1 MILYSIRGKQQF
13 QWSDH
18 KVSTISPKLLKIP
31 YNKNMNTTN
40 TKTEYQVVRNFFN
53 DAQWDLIDAALN
65 EYQDHFDT
73 DEDSAILD
81 SVGEKLQNVFDNS
94 VDQSFIMSEGNSDA

>member
-1 MILYSIRGKQQF
+1 M
-13 QWSDH
+13 
-18 KVSTISPKLLKIP
+18 P
-31 YNKNMNTTN
+31 YNKNMNKTN

-94 VDQSFIMSEGNSDA
+94 VDQSSIMNEGNSDDDTFIDINNTGGKY

>member
-1 MILYSIRGKQQF
+1 MSKL
-13 QWSDH
+13 
-18 KVSTISPKLLKIP
+18 STISPKLLKMP

-40 TKTEYQVVRNFFN
+40 TKTEYQVVRDFLT

-73 DEDSAILD
+73 DEDSEILD
-81 SVGEKLQNVFDNS
+81 SVGSRLQDLFDNS
-94 VDQSFIMSEGNSDA
+94 VDQTVVITLPEGTNLKRVTTKEGN

>member
-1 MILYSIRGKQQF
+1 M
-13 QWSDH
+13 
-18 KVSTISPKLLKIP
+18 
-31 YNKNMNTTN
+31 NKTN

-53 DAQWDLIDAALN
+53 DAQWALIDAALN

-73 DEDSAILD
+73 DEDASILD

-94 VDQSFIMSEGNSDA
+94 VDQSNIMSEGA

>member
-1 MILYSIRGKQQF
+1 
-13 QWSDH
+13 
-18 KVSTISPKLLKIP
+18 
-31 YNKNMNTTN
+31 MNTTN

-81 SVGEKLQNVFDNS
+81 SVSEKLQNVFDNS
-94 VDQSFIMSEGNSDA
+94 VDQSSIMNEGNSDDDSFIDINNTGGKY

>member
-1 MILYSIRGKQQF
+1 M
-13 QWSDH
+13 D
-18 KVSTISPKLLKIP
+18 
-31 YNKNMNTTN
+31 YNSHMSKTN
-40 TKTEYQVVRNFFN
+40 TKTEYQGVRNFFN

-73 DEDSAILD
+73 DEDASILD

-94 VDQSFIMSEGNSDA
+94 VDQSDLMSEGNSDA

>member
-1 MILYSIRGKQQF
+1 M
-13 QWSDH
+13 D
-18 KVSTISPKLLKIP
+18 
-31 YNKNMNTTN
+31 YNSHMSKTN

-53 DAQWDLIDAALN
+53 DAQWDLIAAALN

-73 DEDSAILD
+73 DEDASILD

-94 VDQSFIMSEGNSDA
+94 VDQSDLMSEGNSDA

>member
-1 MILYSIRGKQQF
+1 ML
-13 QWSDH
+13 
-18 KVSTISPKLLKIP
+18 
-31 YNKNMNTTN
+31 YNKNMNKTN

-94 VDQSFIMSEGNSDA
+94 VDQSSIMNEGNSDDDTFIDINNTGGKY

>member
-1 MILYSIRGKQQF
+1 VSKL
-13 QWSDH
+13 
-18 KVSTISPKLLKIP
+18 STISPKLLKMP

-65 EYQDHFDT
+65 EYQDHAEEISVNFPY
-73 DEDSAILD
+73 DSQEVLD
-81 SVGEKLQNVFDNS
+81 SVGAKLQAVFDNS
-94 VDQSFIMSEGNSDA
+94 VDQSNIMSEGA

>member
-1 MILYSIRGKQQF
+1 M
-13 QWSDH
+13 
-18 KVSTISPKLLKIP
+18 P
-31 YNKNMNTTN
+31 YNKNMNKTN

-81 SVGEKLQNVFDNS
+81 SVSEKLQNVFDNT
-94 VDQSFIMSEGNSDA
+94 VDQSDLMSEGNSDAYVYIKN

>member
-1 MILYSIRGKQQF
+1 M
-13 QWSDH
+13 
-18 KVSTISPKLLKIP
+18 P
-31 YNKNMNTTN
+31 YNKNMNKTN
-40 TKTEYQVVRNFFN
+40 SKTEYQVVRNFFT

-94 VDQSFIMSEGNSDA
+94 VDQSDLMDEGNSDDDTFIDINISGGKY

>member
-1 MILYSIRGKQQF
+1 M
-13 QWSDH
+13 
-18 KVSTISPKLLKIP
+18 STKFPKLLKMP

-94 VDQSFIMSEGNSDA
+94 VDQSDLMSEGA